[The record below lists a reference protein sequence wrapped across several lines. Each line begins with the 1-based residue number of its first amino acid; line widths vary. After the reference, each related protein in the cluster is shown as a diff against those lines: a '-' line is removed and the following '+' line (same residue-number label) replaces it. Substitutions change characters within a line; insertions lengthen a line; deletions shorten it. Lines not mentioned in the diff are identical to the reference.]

1 MNWDYTHSLSIQT
14 EQQRWNISC
23 GLWRWKWFIFK
34 DVAAYFHYFKVLLI
48 SMVLEMTNSCVQ
60 EEEAGIV
67 IFFCTPVNE
76 KLPQGSAAYVV
87 VQNLEFYSW
96 RAAPCQQ
103 SLISSGRTMVSNIQ
117 RFLCTHPKGPQPLLS
132 TIHASAAHLPYHQHL
147 LHWLHSQ
154 PRTSLSISPA
164 PLLTPAG
171 MKNNPCS
178 LDKDNPLRLP
188 PLGGQL

>member
-1 MNWDYTHSLSIQT
+1 MNWDYKHSLSIQT

-48 SMVLEMTNSCVQ
+48 SMVLEMTNSRVQ

-67 IFFCTPVNE
+67 FFLHTSEWEATPRICCLCCGSEPWVLFMAGCTI
-76 KLPQGSAAYVV
+76 
-87 VQNLEFYSW
+87 
-96 RAAPCQQ
+96 QQ

-132 TIHASAAHLPYHQHL
+132 TIHASAAHLPYHRHL